1 MKKLTLSALALILT
15 LTLTLTLATTVA
27 FAENAL
33 YDAVM
38 ERGSLIIGTEG
49 MWSPWTYH
57 DLDTNELVG
66 FDVEVGKAICEKLGI
81 EAEFSEA
88 PWDDIL
94 AALDSGRVDTMIN
107 GVEVTEQRAEKYDF
121 STPYCYVRT
130 ALVVRADNEDIKT
143 FEDLEG
149 RTTANS
155 IGSTYM
161 TLAESYGAIA
171 DGVDTLDET
180 MEMVLSGRAEATL
193 NAVDSVGDYLRVHPD
208 ANIKIVALTEEASP
222 VAIPMRKGETALV
235 DAVNQAIAELR
246 EDGTLSELSIKYFG
260 NDITMESQGE

>member
-1 MKKLTLSALALILT
+1 MKKGFAILLALVLTLVCAA
-15 LTLTLTLATTVA
+15 ACA
-27 FAENAL
+27 DGL
-33 YDAVM
+33 YDEVM
-38 ERGSLIIGTEG
+38 ERGNLVIGTEG

-57 DLDTNELVG
+57 DLDTNDLVG

-94 AALDSGRVDTMIN
+94 AALDSKRVDTMIN

-121 STPYCYVRT
+121 SIPYCYVRT
-130 ALVVRADNEDIKT
+130 ALVVRGDNEDILA

-149 RTTANS
+149 KVTANS

-161 TLAESYGAIA
+161 TLAESYGATA
-171 DGVDTLDET
+171 DGVDTLEET
-180 MEMVLSGRAEATL
+180 IEMVLSGRAEATL

-208 ANIKIVALTEEASP
+208 ANIKIVALTEDASP
-222 VAIPMRKGETALV
+222 VAIPVRKGETELLNKLNATL
-235 DAVNQAIAELR
+235 DELR
-246 EDGTLSELSIKYFG
+246 KDGTLAELSIKYFG
-260 NDITMESQGE
+260 EDITAAQ

>member
-1 MKKLTLSALALILT
+1 MKKLLAVCFVLMLIL
-15 LTLTLTLATTVA
+15 ASA
-27 FAENAL
+27 SAEGL
-33 YDAVM
+33 YEQVM
-38 ERGSLIIGTEG
+38 EKGVLVIGTEG

-57 DLDTNELVG
+57 DLDSNDLVG
-66 FDVEVGKAICEKLGI
+66 FDVEVGKAICDKLGVT
-81 EAEFSEA
+81 AQFSEA

-94 AALDSGRVDTMIN
+94 AALDSKRVDTMIN

-121 STPYCYVRT
+121 TQPYCYVRT
-130 ALVVRADNEDIKT
+130 ALVVRGDNEDIRS
-143 FEDLEG
+143 FADLNG

-193 NAVDSVGDYLRVHPD
+193 NAVDSIGDYLRVHPD

-222 VAIPMRKGETALV
+222 VAIPLRKGETALV
-235 DAVNQAIAELR
+235 DAINKAIDELR
-246 EDGTLSELSIKYFG
+246 AEGVLTELSLKYFG
-260 NDITMESQGE
+260 NDISGAE

>member
-1 MKKLTLSALALILT
+1 MKKIIAMLVVLALAAS
-15 LTLTLTLATTVA
+15 LAA
-27 FAENAL
+27 LAEGTL
-33 YDAVM
+33 YDEVLA
-38 ERGSLIIGTEG
+38 RGSLIIGTEG

-57 DLDTNELVG
+57 DLDTDELVG
-66 FDVEVGKAICEKLGI
+66 FDVEVGKAICEKLGVA
-81 EAEFSEA
+81 AEFSEA

-94 AALDSGRVDTMIN
+94 AALDSKRDDTMIN

-121 STPYCYVRT
+121 TTPYCYVRT
-130 ALVVRADNEDIKT
+130 ALVVRGDNEDIQS
-143 FEDLEG
+143 FEDLNG

-171 DGVDTLDET
+171 EGVDTLDET
-180 MEMVLSGRAEATL
+180 MQMVLSGRAEATL

-222 VAIPMRKGETALV
+222 VAIPVRKGETALV
-235 DAVNQAIAELR
+235 DAMNTAIEELR
-246 EDGTLSELSIKYFG
+246 AEGVLSELSIKYFG
-260 NDITMESQGE
+260 DDITAEN

>member
-1 MKKLTLSALALILT
+1 MKKLFAVCFVLMLIVASAS
-15 LTLTLTLATTVA
+15 
-27 FAENAL
+27 AESL
-33 YDAVM
+33 YDQVM
-38 ERGSLIIGTEG
+38 KEGALVIGTEG

-66 FDVEVGKAICEKLGI
+66 FDVEVGKAICDKLGI
-81 EAEFSEA
+81 AAEFSEA

-94 AALDSGRVDTMIN
+94 AALDSKRVDTMIN

-121 STPYCYVRT
+121 TEPYCYVRT
-130 ALVVRADNEDIKT
+130 ALVVRGDNEDILG
-143 FEDLEG
+143 FEDLNG
-149 RTTANS
+149 KTTANS

-180 MEMVLSGRAEATL
+180 MEMVLSGRADATL
-193 NAVDSVGDYLRVHPD
+193 NAVDSIGDYLRVHPD

-222 VAIPMRKGETALV
+222 VAIPLRKGETELV
-235 DAVNQAIAELR
+235 DAMNKAIDELR
-246 EDGTLSELSIKYFG
+246 AEGVLSELSVKYFG
-260 NDITMESQGE
+260 NDISGIE